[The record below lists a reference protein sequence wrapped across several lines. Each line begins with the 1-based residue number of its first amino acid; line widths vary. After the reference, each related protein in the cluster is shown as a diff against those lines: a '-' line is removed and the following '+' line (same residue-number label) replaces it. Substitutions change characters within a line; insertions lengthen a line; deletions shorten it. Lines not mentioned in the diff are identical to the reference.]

1 MLVTLFL
8 GHSKLGAAVT
18 TTESLNGAAAIASL
32 TH

>member
-18 TTESLNGAAAIASL
+18 ITESLKSAAAIASL